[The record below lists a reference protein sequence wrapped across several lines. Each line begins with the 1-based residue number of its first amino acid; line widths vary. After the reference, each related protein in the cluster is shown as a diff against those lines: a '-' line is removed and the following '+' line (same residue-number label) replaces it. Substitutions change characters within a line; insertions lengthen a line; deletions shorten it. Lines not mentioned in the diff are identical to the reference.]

1 MKRNVG
7 KRDRVIFLIV
17 GLLILALGIIY
28 QSWWGLIGLLP
39 VIVAASG
46 RCALFCLF
54 KIDTTK
60 KDSVQE

>member
-7 KRDRVIFLIV
+7 KRDRIIFLV
-17 GLLILALGIIY
+17 FGLLIFTFGIIY
-28 QSWWGLIGLLP
+28 QSWWGLIGLIP
-39 VIVAASG
+39 VIVTASG

-60 KDSVQE
+60 KDSVSG